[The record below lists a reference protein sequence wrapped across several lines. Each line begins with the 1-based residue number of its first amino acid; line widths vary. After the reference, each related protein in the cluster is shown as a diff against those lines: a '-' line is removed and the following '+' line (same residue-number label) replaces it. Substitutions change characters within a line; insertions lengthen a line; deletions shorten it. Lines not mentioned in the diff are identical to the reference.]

1 MIISHNRGRGKK
13 IHLLIDDEYQITT
26 DIDFWADHSIKDG
39 TEISQEEWDALVDA
53 IQYKKALD
61 KCYDLLSRRDHST
74 KELRTKL
81 LRSID
86 EGNADKAIR
95 RMKELG
101 YLDDHRYAKS
111 LLQYLVEGKKM
122 SKSFVKQ
129 EFYKRG
135 IPADITNDVIG
146 EYEFDNESAV
156 YDLLCTK
163 YKNKLLADNGTE
175 KVTNALLRKG
185 FSYSDIKSA
194 FRKIEIEGFD
204 E

>member
-39 TEISQEEWDALVDA
+39 TEISQDEWDALVDA

-101 YLDDHRYAKS
+101 YLDDYRYAKS

-163 YKNKLLADNGTE
+163 YRNKLLADNGTE

>member
-1 MIISHNRGRGKK
+1 
-13 IHLLIDDEYQITT
+13 
-26 DIDFWADHSIKDG
+26 
-39 TEISQEEWDALVDA
+39 
-53 IQYKKALD
+53 
-61 KCYDLLSRRDHST
+61 
-74 KELRTKL
+74 
-81 LRSID
+81 
-86 EGNADKAIR
+86 
-95 RMKELG
+95 
-101 YLDDHRYAKS
+101 
-111 LLQYLVEGKKM
+111 M

-163 YKNKLLADNGTE
+163 YKNKLLADNGTD